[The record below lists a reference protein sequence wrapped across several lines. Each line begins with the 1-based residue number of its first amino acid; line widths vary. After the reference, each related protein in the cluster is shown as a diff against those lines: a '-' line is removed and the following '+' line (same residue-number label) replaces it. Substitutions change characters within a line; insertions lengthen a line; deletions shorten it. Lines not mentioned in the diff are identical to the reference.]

1 MLIKYKGLSLGLLSI
16 ALLTSATFAIAKDE
30 PAKAAPAENAPA
42 KNPDVSADTVVATVN
57 GVDITMQNLGE
68 FLNYQR
74 SANPGKQPDPSNI
87 MNEVVNR
94 EIIKQEAIKLG
105 VEKRDDFKKD
115 LEFQRSNLL
124 VNSLLAEQID
134 NADLSDEAV
143 KKEYDAQVEGVDLTE
158 YKARHILTK
167 TEDEAKAV
175 IKQLK
180 DGGEFAAIAK
190 EKSTGPSGPNGGDL
204 GWFQAASMVPE
215 FAAALS
221 GMKKGESSQ
230 SPVKTQFGWHV
241 IKLEDSRKK
250 EAPSFEESKDRV
262 KTILANKAVQDYL
275 KNLRESAKVEIKQAD
290 NVAPGQASPH

>member
-1 MLIKYKGLSLGLLSI
+1 MLVKYKRLSLGLLGV
-16 ALLTSATFAIAKDE
+16 ALCTSATFSFAKDAPAKAE
-30 PAKAAPAENAPA
+30 PAKE
-42 KNPDVSADTVVATVN
+42 KSTKMPDVSADTVVATVN
-57 GVDITMQNLGE
+57 GVDITMQNLGD

-74 SANPGKQPDPSNI
+74 SASPGKQPNPGNI
-87 MNEVVNR
+87 MNEVINR
-94 EIIKQEAIKLG
+94 EIIKQEALKLG
-105 VEKRDDFKKD
+105 VEKRADFIQD

-134 NADLSDEAV
+134 KADLSDEAI
-143 KKEYDAQVEGVDLTE
+143 KKEYDAQLEGVDLTE

-167 TEDEAKAV
+167 TEDDAKAV
-175 IKQLK
+175 IKELK
-180 DGGEFAAIAK
+180 DGGDFAAIAK

-215 FAAALS
+215 FAAALK

-230 SPVKTQFGWHV
+230 SAVKTQFGWHV

-250 EAPSFEESKDRV
+250 EAPSLDESKDRI

-275 KNLRESAKVEIKQAD
+275 KALRETAKVDIKQEGNA
-290 NVAPGQASPH
+290 ASGEASPH